1 MAGNS
6 PSQMS
11 LVTFPE
17 ASQGV
22 IYSDLSYSVILQWV
36 TTMSPEPM
44 LSWTLD
50 GRLCGAGEK
59 LFIHQLS
66 LEQLGM
72 YRCTAPNSEEQLV
85 SEPVMVSLPQP
96 TVAPTAAEPM
106 EPDPTPSLEGGS
118 AMGLV
123 VAATVGGL
131 TLVGAACFYLVQS
144 LRYLCPHTCAPDPE
158 VTLRQG
164 HPTAG
169 CQVSHTCLVQCRYL
183 EETLVRVP
191 SGDPDFF
198 QPVALIPHIIVR
210 PP

>member
-1 MAGNS
+1 
-6 PSQMS
+6 MS

-22 IYSDLSYSVILQWV
+22 IYSNLNYSVILQWV

-85 SEPVMVSLPQP
+85 SEPVMVSLPREIPFPIPKTSALSQVCHRA
-96 TVAPTAAEPM
+96 TSARRFVAKMSSHLPSTWRAE
-106 EPDPTPSLEGGS
+106 
-118 AMGLV
+118 
-123 VAATVGGL
+123 
-131 TLVGAACFYLVQS
+131 AC
-144 LRYLCPHTCAPDPE
+144 
-158 VTLRQG
+158 
-164 HPTAG
+164 
-169 CQVSHTCLVQCRYL
+169 
-183 EETLVRVP
+183 
-191 SGDPDFF
+191 
-198 QPVALIPHIIVR
+198 
-210 PP
+210 